1 MNIQAKIRFRG
12 NDHLNG
18 NNNNW
23 TFHWFTE
30 IFSSLGIFITGV
42 MDCWIALLLDCSTTW
57 ILDFLFGVTLDTVYD
72 NLYRIKMIAKAN
84 KEYY

>member
-23 TFHWFTE
+23 TFHWFRET
-30 IFSSLGIFITGV
+30 FSSLGIFITGIRFFFV
-42 MDCWIALLLDCSTTW
+42 TD
-57 ILDFLFGVTLDTVYD
+57 LFNYMNSRFFFCTLDTVYD

>member
-42 MDCWIALLLDCSTTW
+42 RIFFITE
-57 ILDFLFGVTLDTVYD
+57 LFNYMNSRFFIWSYLRYC
-72 NLYRIKMIAKAN
+72 IW
-84 KEYY
+84 